1 MRDRPALTK
10 WVMVAFGGSLLLAAC
25 GEVAPSGPGTR
36 RDTTPASSAEP
47 GLYPDLD
54 SPPPVTVRSTDRSID
69 LLAWTY
75 CYGNVCAD
83 GAPPAEPLDVGN
95 PEEVVVEF
103 PLPGW
108 SFTASF
114 RPTGDECGR
123 EQEMPLDPTGDGVFL
138 LRPAGHADTYDVT
151 LFGRGD
157 GDLFVTFRWTTP
169 SDGPLPAPEAR
180 LAVLAD
186 HDGRVDS
193 YGVELQVTNLA
204 RTPRE
209 ASATITVRAETGQ
222 AVSFDASRAKGTC
235 LPEGTIYWDGP
246 DQQGLAAASLGDGP
260 FAYEVELVLDGER
273 YLAFANWPADEIV
286 GNEPSVALEFTPDLP
301 ALS

>member
-1 MRDRPALTK
+1 MRDRPALSK
-10 WVMVAFGGSLLLAAC
+10 WVTAAFAGSLFLAAC
-25 GEVAPSGPGTR
+25 GEVAPPGTS
-36 RDTTPASSAEP
+36 RDTTPESSAEP

-54 SPPPVTVRSTDRSID
+54 SPPPVTVRFFDRSID
-69 LLAWTY
+69 LLVWTY
-75 CYGNVCAD
+75 CYGSVCAD
-83 GAPPAEPLDVGN
+83 GSPPSEPPDVGD
-95 PEEVVVEF
+95 PEQVVVEF

-123 EQEMPLDPTGDGVFL
+123 EQAMPLDPTGDGAFL
-138 LRPAGHADTYDVT
+138 LRPAGRADTYDVT

-169 SDGPLPAPEAR
+169 TDGPLPAPEAR

-209 ASATITVRAETGQ
+209 ASATITVRADTGE
-222 AVSFDASRAKGTC
+222 AVSFYASRAKGTC

-260 FAYEVELVLDGER
+260 FTYEVELVLDGER
-273 YLAFANWPADEIV
+273 YLAFANWPADEIL
-286 GNEPSVALEFTPDLP
+286 GNEPSVALDFTPDLP